1 MPGRVNES
9 VTDPARRTYLAML
22 AAVDSSLG
30 SIVARLRQTGQYS
43 NTVIVFTTDNGGSVG
58 HAASN
63 APLRGTKVA
72 RVSLFSVRL

>member
-1 MPGRVNES
+1 MQLDESVGRV
-9 VTDPARRTYLAML
+9 VAALQTAGML
-22 AAVDSSLG
+22 EN
-30 SIVARLRQTGQYS
+30 SI
-43 NTVIVFTTDNGGSVG
+43 IVFTTDNGGSVG